1 MTSVL
6 WFLSTDGGQNFKQ
19 IRCSY
24 GNMGGVS
31 YDYTIPSVTKEQNG
45 YCSACGKYYGD
56 EKGTKEITEADT
68 VIVKLPQTPQTG
80 DSGLTLWLTLLLGAA
95 MAAAVMGKK
104 KKREA

>member
-1 MTSVL
+1 MRVPAKAAAE
-6 WFLSTDGGQNFKQ
+6 DAE
-19 IRCSY
+19 
-24 GNMGGVS
+24 GNS
-31 YDYTIPSVTKEQNG
+31 EYW